1 MSKGKIVP
9 GVTTTGRE
17 GLWQLLYSDYSYTQE
32 QVKAELEEES
42 WHFQPEN
49 EDFFLLEFTTG
60 T

>member
-9 GVTTTGRE
+9 GVTATGRE
-17 GLWQLLYSDYSYTQE
+17 GLMQLFYSDCSSTQE